1 MSKKDDYI
9 TDIFQIKQRL
19 VTAIVKEQD
28 NLAIQSIK
36 DYFKESYPNEY
47 VNIAFLDENQVNE
60 IIKLGIAE
68 YQRRHNK

>member
-47 VNIAFLDENQVNE
+47 VNIAFLDENKVNE